1 MHNGSLN
8 LVFEYCA
15 TDLEKVI
22 NDTTMLTYAH
32 PNPDPNP
39 NANPKPNPIPNPDR
53 NPYPNPN
60 PNQVIND
67 KKIILDAARIKA
79 CMLGTLT
86 LTLTCSDPNPV
97 PNPNPNMLE
106 P

>member
-1 MHNGSLN
+1 VHNGSLN

-22 NDTTMLTYAH
+22 ND
-32 PNPDPNP
+32 
-39 NANPKPNPIPNPDR
+39 
-53 NPYPNPN
+53 
-60 PNQVIND
+60 
-67 KKIILDAARIKA
+67 KKMILDAARIKA

-86 LTLTCSDPNPV
+86 LTLTCSGPNPV
-97 PNPNPNMLE
+97 PNPNPNM

>member
-22 NDTTMLTYAH
+22 ND
-32 PNPDPNP
+32 
-39 NANPKPNPIPNPDR
+39 
-53 NPYPNPN
+53 
-60 PNQVIND
+60 
-67 KKIILDAARIKA
+67 KKMILDAARIKA

-86 LTLTCSDPNPV
+86 LTLTCSGPNPV
-97 PNPNPNMLE
+97 PNPNPNM